1 MLIGTLGKIARD
13 ISLQM
18 QTEIDELAEPA
29 AAGKGGSSTM
39 PHKRNPVGCAA
50 VLTAATRSPNLVA
63 TIFAGMVQEHERALG
78 GWQAEW
84 EALPDLARL
93 TGGALA
99 QIKAIVAGIEV
110 DAGRLAANLGAT
122 RGLVLGEA
130 VMLALGDRIGRLDA
144 HRLVEHASKEAV
156 ASGRTLFDVLSAD
169 AAVMQH
175 LSSGQLKHLLDPAN
189 YAGEAQAFV
198 DAALELHHA
207 NA

>member
-1 MLIGTLGKIARD
+1 MLTGTLGKIARD
-13 ISLQM
+13 ISLSM
-18 QTEIDELAEPA
+18 QTEVGELAEPA

-50 VLTAATRSPNLVA
+50 VLTAAMRAPNLVA
-63 TIFAGMVQEHERALG
+63 TVFAGMVQEHERALG

-93 TGGALA
+93 TAGALA
-99 QIKAIVAGIEV
+99 QMKAIVPDLEV
-110 DAGRLAANLGAT
+110 NTERLAANLDAT

-130 VMLALGDRIGRLDA
+130 VMLALGDKIGRLDA
-144 HRLVEHASKEAV
+144 HKLVERASKEAV
-156 ASGRTLFDVLSAD
+156 ASARTLFDVLSAD
-169 AAVMQH
+169 ATVTQH
-175 LSSGQLKHLLDPAN
+175 LSSNQLKQLLDPAN
-189 YAGEAQAFV
+189 YAGRAQAFI